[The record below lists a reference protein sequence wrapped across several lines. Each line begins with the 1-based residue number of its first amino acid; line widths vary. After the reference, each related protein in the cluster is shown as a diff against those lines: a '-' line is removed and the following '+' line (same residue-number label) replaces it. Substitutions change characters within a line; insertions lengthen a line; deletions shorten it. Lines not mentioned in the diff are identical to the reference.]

1 MWHLLVLPDPGL
13 PGGPPVSPVATATQR
28 RLVAMRYK
36 VLARDSLR
44 VLLAQL
50 EAINS
55 DSSRHDQV
63 KVKAA
68 IQAVDAIGD
77 IS

>member
-1 MWHLLVLPDPGL
+1 M
-13 PGGPPVSPVATATQR
+13 SAITTTQR
-28 RLVAMRYK
+28 RLAAMQYK
-36 VLARDSLR
+36 TRAREALR

-55 DSSRHDQV
+55 DSSRHDQARV
-63 KVKAA
+63 RAA

>member
-1 MWHLLVLPDPGL
+1 V
-13 PGGPPVSPVATATQR
+13 TAITTTQR
-28 RLVAMRYK
+28 RLAAMQYK
-36 VLARDSLR
+36 VRARDALR